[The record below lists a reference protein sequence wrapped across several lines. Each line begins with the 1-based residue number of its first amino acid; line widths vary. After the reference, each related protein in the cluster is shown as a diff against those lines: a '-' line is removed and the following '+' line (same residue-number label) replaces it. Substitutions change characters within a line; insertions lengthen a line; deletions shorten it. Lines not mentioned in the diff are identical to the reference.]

1 MVKLCQDCIAKVNVY
16 RFVVNVQYH
25 WFKKVNM
32 LFTETKML
40 VLRKACA
47 SFEHLHEAMKHQDAF
62 VLCTSAAWDTKEEEE
77 NLDFLG

>member
-1 MVKLCQDCIAKVNVY
+1 
-16 RFVVNVQYH
+16 
-25 WFKKVNM
+25 M

-47 SFEHLHEAMKHQDAF
+47 SFEHLHEAMKQQDAF